1 MTKRKLTED
10 DPEYDPKNHVVL
22 SFPNHKLSEAEKNRI
37 RELMPKGHTVQFRTF
52 ADSDIPKAEFSA
64 PVVAY
69 NRKPKKKAPA
79 TPKKKTTAKK
89 KAAVK
94 KRKC

>member
-22 SFPNHKLSEAEKNRI
+22 SMPNHKLSEAEKNRI
-37 RELMPKGHTVQFRTF
+37 RALMPKGHTVQFRTF
-52 ADSDIPKAEFSA
+52 ADSDIPKPEFSA
-64 PVVAY
+64 PVVVY
-69 NRKPKKKAPA
+69 NTKPKKKAPA
-79 TPKKKTTAKK
+79 TPKKKPATKRKST
-89 KAAVK
+89 